1 MTKATTRQRQWK
13 RQDIRWACPS
23 AWKNALPQSLMIGS
37 GNDGDNDEPFL
48 NAALAR
54 KDASPQSM
62 IDGKDKRR

>member
-1 MTKATTRQRQWK
+1 
-13 RQDIRWACPS
+13 
-23 AWKNALPQSLMIGS
+23 MIGS